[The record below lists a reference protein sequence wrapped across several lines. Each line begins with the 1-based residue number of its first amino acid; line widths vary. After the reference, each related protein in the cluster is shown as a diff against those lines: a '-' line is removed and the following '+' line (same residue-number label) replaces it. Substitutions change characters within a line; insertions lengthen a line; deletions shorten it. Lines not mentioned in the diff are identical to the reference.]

1 MEMTFTALIA
11 LGVSW
16 SAGAVLEVSSHDAD
30 VRKMVLDDRAEDGDK
45 KFIDALGAG
54 LPKSGLIKVHAELVG
69 WPSEY
74 EAGEY
79 RLISATTVL
88 APELANV
95 MAADVIAAASNC

>member
-16 SAGAVLEVSSHDAD
+16 SAGAVLEVSSDDAD
-30 VRKMVLDDRAEDGDK
+30 VRKMVLDDIAEDGDK
-45 KFIDALGAG
+45 EFIDALGEG

-69 WPSEY
+69 WPS
-74 EAGEY
+74 EY

-95 MAADVIAAASNC
+95 MAADVIAAASS